1 MAYEFT
7 FDDYSLAG
15 ISSTL
20 TTLDLSFCRVS
31 TVKQLYFLDG
41 LDNLK
46 LNNNNI
52 TDLNDEVLY
61 MINTMKRLRTLD
73 LRNNDVTKST
83 LKYRDHVI
91 MVCYSVQELD
101 GKEVKDQQ
109 RKYLSNL
116 ANEKQKRR
124 RNSENMRAVS
134 HTEHMAMNGAP
145 MISPTGAHGDKMSN
159 FNTGAQKKGVFPG
172 NYSQ

>member
-101 GKEVKDQQ
+101 GKEVKD
-109 RKYLSNL
+109 
-116 ANEKQKRR
+116 
-124 RNSENMRAVS
+124 
-134 HTEHMAMNGAP
+134 
-145 MISPTGAHGDKMSN
+145 
-159 FNTGAQKKGVFPG
+159 
-172 NYSQ
+172 